1 MLKVCS
7 ILDIQLV
14 TTVEYGNITS
24 ILSSMDEE
32 GSNGLNIGVIIWVSV
47 VSDVIFGVATDVL
60 LQSLQ
65 EETETW

>member
-1 MLKVCS
+1 
-7 ILDIQLV
+7 
-14 TTVEYGNITS
+14 
-24 ILSSMDEE
+24 MDEE

-47 VSDVIFGVATDVL
+47 VSDVIFGVATDVI